1 MSDSYNI
8 TDTLILLAV
17 IETSFSE
24 HNADSLLLFE
34 TKGDRKKKN
43 LDLPETSRGKS
54 LKELTHK
61 MDTSKMSLVRS
72 FKEPHRGFSA
82 IEGVVLILS
91 SEYHE
96 CLPD

>member
-34 TKGDRKKKN
+34 TKGDRKKNQQRKI
-43 LDLPETSRGKS
+43 
-54 LKELTHK
+54 
-61 MDTSKMSLVRS
+61 SKRADS
-72 FKEPHRGFSA
+72 
-82 IEGVVLILS
+82 
-91 SEYHE
+91 
-96 CLPD
+96 

>member
-1 MSDSYNI
+1 MVKEMRDEVQKQEVNEGGEMSDSYNI

-43 LDLPETSRGKS
+43 LDLPETSRG
-54 LKELTHK
+54 
-61 MDTSKMSLVRS
+61 RS
-72 FKEPHRGFSA
+72 F
-82 IEGVVLILS
+82 
-91 SEYHE
+91 
-96 CLPD
+96 